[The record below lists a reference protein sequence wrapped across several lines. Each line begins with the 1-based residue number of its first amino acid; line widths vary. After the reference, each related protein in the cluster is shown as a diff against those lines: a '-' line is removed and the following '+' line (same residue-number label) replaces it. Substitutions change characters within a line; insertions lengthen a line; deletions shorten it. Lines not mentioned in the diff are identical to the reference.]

1 MKNHKVVNIKIT
13 YSPELMSDEE
23 VLKKKIKDF
32 LDVLNSHK
40 GVTIRV
46 KRHNVEVDYMP
57 DEYGLE

>member
-13 YSPELMSDEE
+13 YSPEVVSNEE
-23 VLKKKIKDF
+23 DLDKKIKEF
-32 LDVLNSHK
+32 LNYLNSHK

>member
-13 YSPELMSDEE
+13 YSPEIISDEE
-23 VLKKKIKDF
+23 ILTKKIKDF
-32 LDVLNSHK
+32 LDGLNSHR